1 MKTGSKLAT
10 ITAASIFALGI
21 ALGPAG
27 AQQDSREMVKL
38 PEMMQQ
44 HMLANMRDH
53 LVALEEILENL
64 ADGKTT
70 KAAEIA
76 EGRLGM
82 SSLSLHGAA
91 HLGKFM
97 PKEMG
102 ALGTQM
108 HHAASRFVVAAQNAE
123 LEPGLKSQRTVYRAL
138 QKVMENCNACHRSYR
153 IR

>member
-1 MKTGSKLAT
+1 MKKTPA
-10 ITAASIFALGI
+10 IAAAGLLALGL
-21 ALGPAG
+21 AFTQVS
-27 AQQDSREMVKL
+27 AQEDSREFVKL

-44 HMLANMRDH
+44 HMLSNMRDH
-53 LVALEEILENL
+53 LVALEEILDNL
-64 ADGKTT
+64 AEGKISEAG
-70 KAAEIA
+70 KVA

-82 SSLSLHGAA
+82 SSLGLHGAA

-102 ALGTQM
+102 AIGTQM

-123 LEPGLKSQRTVYRAL
+123 LEPGIKSQRKVYRAL
-138 QKVMENCNACHRSYR
+138 QQVMENCNACHRSYR